1 MSPTSPNKVRGM
13 LLKTLTCITII
24 IAPTRVVFAVVR
36 EWKTV
41 TTESEKI
48 RNRVGEVDANPM

>member
-1 MSPTSPNKVRGM
+1 M

-48 RNRVGEVDANPM
+48 RNRVGEVDANPMQVDVNSNQAR

>member
-1 MSPTSPNKVRGM
+1 M
-13 LLKTLTCITII
+13 LLKTLTCITITV
-24 IAPTRVVFAVVR
+24 APTRVVFAVVR

-48 RNRVGEVDANPM
+48 RNRVGEVDANPMQVDVNSNQAR

>member
-1 MSPTSPNKVRGM
+1 M
-13 LLKTLTCITII
+13 LLKTLTCITIV

-48 RNRVGEVDANPM
+48 RNRVGEVDANPMQVDVNSNQAR